1 MRFSNNEKNLVRSNL
16 EKILKY
22 YGAIPAKYNW
32 QCIKGRHETPN
43 FDLSINGNVCCC
55 HCGLKGD
62 SFNVIA
68 ILENLDIKRDF
79 PKIIKK
85 GLEIIGENIK
95 SIEADNSNTFKRKKK
110 VYDNE
115 TLVTLYEELTNI
127 ITQSFRRKN
136 NYIYFKKRNIKNY
149 NLFKY
154 YRLLGINPK
163 KIIPDK
169 LLPKLNN
176 ISAYTNIIPVWEN
189 GKVVNCILR
198 RDDYLS
204 KKNKKTLNLK
214 DIPLKIFNIRYLKNT
229 KKNDVFFICE
239 GVFDSLSF
247 ENINLKSISLNS
259 INMVNKF
266 IEICTI
272 NLNQLKE
279 NNIKFCIA
287 FDNDEKGQEAAE
299 NCIEQLTLLG
309 LTCINLKL
317 TKYKDMNEFYM
328 DNSNLFTK
336 KMKEIEENLN
346 NPNYLKMI
354 GVANGKLS

>member
-1 MRFSNNEKNLVRSNL
+1 MTRYSNNKKNLVRDNL
-16 EKILKY
+16 GKILQY
-22 YGAIPAKYNW
+22 YGATPSKYNW
-32 QCIKGRHETPN
+32 QCIQDRHKTPN
-43 FDLSINGNVCCC
+43 FDLTVNGNICCC

-68 ILENLDIKRDF
+68 ILENLDIKKDF
-79 PKIIKK
+79 TVIIKK
-85 GLEIIGENIK
+85 GLEIIGQNIR
-95 SIEADNSNTFKRKKK
+95 SIEASDFNTLKRKKK

-127 ITQSFRRKN
+127 ITQSFNQKN
-136 NYIYFKKRNIKNY
+136 NYICFKKRNITNY
-149 NLFKY
+149 KLFRF

-163 KIIPDK
+163 KIIPNK
-169 LLPKLNN
+169 LLPQLNN
-176 ISAYTNIIPVWEN
+176 IYAYRNIIPVWEN

-204 KKNKKTLNLK
+204 TKNKKTLNLK

-279 NNIKFCIA
+279 NNVKFCIA
-287 FDNDEKGQEAAE
+287 FDNDKRGQEASK

-317 TKYKDMNEFYM
+317 SKYKDMNEFYQN
-328 DNSNLFTK
+328 DSNLFTK
-336 KMKEIEENLN
+336 KMKEIETNLN
-346 NPNYLKMI
+346 NSNYLE
-354 GVANGKLS
+354 